1 MSFHKQIAIAVA
13 AIGLIASA
21 MPATTVAAQNQ
32 PGVAQPGPVTC
43 RAGRIDVTAPNIEPS
58 VPTGIVGGSQLTA
71 FVSVLKRWNSTRRAW
86 VSVARS
92 RDYYHQADG
101 LVIPP
106 EVFQYFDPVYRV
118 WRATSQG
125 PSFSMVGRKG
135 YFSVTFEFYWLDNVN
150 GQGTNKVLGR
160 RLMGP
165 SEVFDERRSS
175 YGRTRGFCLY
185 R

>member
-1 MSFHKQIAIAVA
+1 MSFRKQITIAVA
-13 AIGLIASA
+13 AIGLIATA
-21 MPATTVAAQNQ
+21 IPATVVAQNQ

-58 VPTGIVGGSQLTA
+58 VPTGIVGGSQTTA

-86 VSVARS
+86 VPVARS

-106 EVFQYFDPVYRV
+106 EVFQYYDPVFRI

-125 PSFSMVGRKG
+125 PSFSMVGRRG
-135 YFSVTFEFYWLDNVN
+135 YFTVTFEFYWLDNVN
-150 GQGTNKVLGR
+150 GQGTNAVLGR
-160 RLMGP
+160 RIMGP
-165 SEVFDERRSS
+165 GEVFDERGSS
-175 YGRTRGFCLY
+175 YGRTRGYCLY